1 MEPRNWMWV
10 AQLGRMYAFRLSGIT
25 GLNQNG
31 LPVAVDPAKAQTK
44 EVADL
49 KAKLLASRDTEL
61 LGMVAAALGGQGAI
75 AGAMARPAHE
85 PTA

>member
-1 MEPRNWMWV
+1 MEPQNWMWI
-10 AQLGRMYAFRLSGIT
+10 AQLGQVYAFRLSGIT

-49 KAKLLASRDTEL
+49 TRSSWP
-61 LGMVAAALGGQGAI
+61 
-75 AGAMARPAHE
+75 PATRSCSE
-85 PTA
+85 